1 MIKIPAPAVDRGIV
15 TSLQPHPLMAV
26 LAAGVP
32 LTLLVD
38 LADADG
44 PDSARIF
51 RREVADLSW
60 LSGLGFA
67 GLPGLAADGDGEAPG
82 ASAAV

>member
-1 MIKIPAPAVDRGIV
+1 MIKNRGPAVDRGIV

-60 LSGLGFA
+60 LTGLA
-67 GLPGLAADGDGEAPG
+67 GLAADGDGEAPG

>member
-1 MIKIPAPAVDRGIV
+1 MIKNRGLAVDRGIV

-60 LSGLGFA
+60 LTGLA
-67 GLPGLAADGDGEAPG
+67 GLAADGDGEAPG

>member
-1 MIKIPAPAVDRGIV
+1 MIKNRGTAVDRGIV

-60 LSGLGFA
+60 LTGLA
-67 GLPGLAADGDGEAPG
+67 GLAGLAADGDGEAPG